1 MTSQGIGQNL
11 KEMAELPK
19 VSKVSADHLVDFN
32 PPVYNVFSAA
42 LYLLKIPATPYI
54 SYAFCW
60 FQRQGQGGDSISAN
74 IWFPASC
81 NLRS

>member
-32 PPVYNVFSAA
+32 QPVYNVFSAA
-42 LYLLKIPATPYI
+42 LMERTRLD
-54 SYAFCW
+54 C
-60 FQRQGQGGDSISAN
+60 
-74 IWFPASC
+74 PASRWPGKA
-81 NLRS
+81 RS